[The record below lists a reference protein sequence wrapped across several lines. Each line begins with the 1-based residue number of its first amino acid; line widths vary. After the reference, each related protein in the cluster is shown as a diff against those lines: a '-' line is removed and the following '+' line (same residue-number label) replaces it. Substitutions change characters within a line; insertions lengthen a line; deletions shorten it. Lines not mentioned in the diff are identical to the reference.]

1 VAPPQVGG
9 GYNSAFGPQLVG
21 GIAALFGDQLN
32 NQQVIAVVQAQGQ
45 VQDIG
50 GQAQYINTRRRW
62 NWGGG
67 ASHIPIP
74 FLQVGFTDEGGGLGA
89 FNQYLVRVTFD
100 QVSALTQY
108 PLNTS
113 QRFEVGGAL
122 SRQSVTVQSFN
133 TFFDGAGNAVGQQR
147 GRRER
152 IGEPLNT
159 FDATAA
165 FVGDYSVFGLTSP
178 IAGARYR
185 FEASQR
191 LGDLRFTQL
200 TADYR
205 RYLFL
210 RPVTFAARGLHIGRY
225 GGNADQFA
233 DLSGANFLG
242 QQPLFLNLPGFN
254 GFVRGYDYNS
264 INPAVECPPSF
275 QATGS
280 CPVIDRL
287 VGSRVSAASIEMR
300 VPLLAP
306 AGLGL
311 IPTNFLPIDIV
322 PFADAGL
329 AWAGNQQARLRFLT
343 GEELRTNTARVPVF
357 SAGVSAR
364 INLLGFAVIETYYAR
379 PFQRPDRN
387 WVLGFQFAPGW

>member
-1 VAPPQVGG
+1 
-9 GYNSAFGPQLVG
+9 
-21 GIAALFGDQLN
+21 
-32 NQQVIAVVQAQGQ
+32 
-45 VQDIG
+45 
-50 GQAQYINTRRRW
+50 
-62 NWGGG
+62 
-67 ASHIPIP
+67 
-74 FLQVGFTDEGGGLGA
+74 
-89 FNQYLVRVTFD
+89 
-100 QVSALTQY
+100 
-108 PLNTS
+108 
-113 QRFEVGGAL
+113 
-122 SRQSVTVQSFN
+122 
-133 TFFDGAGNAVGQQR
+133 
-147 GRRER
+147 
-152 IGEPLNT
+152 
-159 FDATAA
+159 
-165 FVGDYSVFGLTSP
+165 VFGLTSP

-264 INPAVECPPSF
+264 INPAVECPQTFGQTSN
-275 QATGS
+275 S
-280 CPVIDRL
+280 CPLLDRL
-287 VGSRVSAASIEMR
+287 IGSRVGSVSVEARI
-300 VPLLAP
+300 PLLAP

-329 AWAGNQQARLRFLT
+329 AWAGNRRARLNFVT
-343 GEELRTNTARVPVF
+343 DADELRNSSARVPMT
-357 SAGVSAR
+357 SAGISAR
-364 INLLGFAVIETYYAR
+364 VNLLGFAVIETYYAR
-379 PFQRPDRN
+379 AFQRPDRP